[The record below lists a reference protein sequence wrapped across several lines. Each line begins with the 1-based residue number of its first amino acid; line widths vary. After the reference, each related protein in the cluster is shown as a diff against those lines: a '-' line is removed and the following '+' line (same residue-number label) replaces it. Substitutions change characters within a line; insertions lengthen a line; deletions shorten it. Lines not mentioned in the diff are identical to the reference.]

1 MKKRY
6 MTPAMEMLDCIGEE
20 LLSGSGVNSENGIQ
34 YGGIDETGGYPPAC
48 RQVLDVVEP
57 MLEL

>member
-34 YGGIDETGGYPPAC
+34 YGGIDETGGYPP
-48 RQVLDVVEP
+48 RLP
-57 MLEL
+57 SGP